1 MNNIFKLAL
10 RGLTR
15 NRRRSLVTLLAIA
28 FGFSAIALFAGYTHN
43 VYDGLARQSIHG
55 EMLGHLT
62 LSKRGMRGHGKL
74 DPERYLLTAQEVET
88 IARLL
93 KDEPHVEMVAPR
105 LALSGLIS
113 NGRASTIFI
122 AEGIAP
128 AAMERMQE
136 NLQSEQENLQ
146 SEQEKN
152 SGLYGNSKKQL
163 DPAHPEV
170 VELSEGL
177 VEMLHLSAGAQAA
190 MLVNTL
196 TGQANALDITVG
208 HVINTGNAGS
218 NDKFAFVS
226 LALARTLLDAE
237 GRADRLTVLLDDVSQ
252 TEAVRDRLLPKLHS
266 AGFDVEIQTWQDL
279 SDFYNQVHGMF
290 DMIFGFIFSIVLTVV
305 VMSVANSMGMT
316 VVERTREIGTLRA
329 IGLKQGGVVRL
340 FTTESMLLSLI
351 GCIVGL
357 LITLGVRWGINV
369 ANISYVPPNSA
380 GAVPL
385 LVDMDIGRV
394 AFTFVLM
401 GVVGT
406 LAAYLPARRAARKD
420 IIDALGHV

>member
-1 MNNIFKLAL
+1 MNNLFKLAL

-62 LSKRGMRGHGKL
+62 LSKRGMRKEGKL

-105 LALSGLIS
+105 LALSGLVS

-122 AEGIAP
+122 AEGIEP

-136 NLQSEQENLQ
+136 NVLSER
-146 SEQEKN
+146 EKK
-152 SGLYGNSKKQL
+152 SGLYGNTKKQL
-163 DPAHPEV
+163 DPARPEV
-170 VELSEGL
+170 AELSEGL

-190 MLVNTL
+190 LLVNTL

-208 HVINTGNAGS
+208 HVFNTGNAGS

-237 GRADRLTVLLDDVSQ
+237 GRADRLTVLLDDVNQ
-252 TEAVRDRLLPKLHS
+252 TEAVRDRLLPKLQT

-329 IGLKQGGVVRL
+329 IGLKQGGVMRL

-351 GCIVGL
+351 GCVAGL

-406 LAAYLPARRAARKD
+406 LAAYLPARRAAKKD

>member
-1 MNNIFKLAL
+1 MKNMLNLAL
-10 RGLTR
+10 RGLMR

-28 FGFSAIALFAGYTHN
+28 LGFSSIALFAGYTHN

-62 LSKRGMRGHGKL
+62 LSKRGMRKEGKL
-74 DPERYLLTAQEVET
+74 DPERYLLSASEVDAIT
-88 IARLL
+88 RLL
-93 KDEPHVEMVAPR
+93 KDDKHVEMVAPR
-105 LALSGLIS
+105 LALSGLVS

-122 AEGIAP
+122 AEGIEP
-128 AAMERMQE
+128 AAVVHLR
-136 NLQSEQENLQ
+136 QSALTEQER
-146 SEQEKN
+146 S
-152 SGLYGNSKKQL
+152 SGMFDNMKMRL
-163 DPAHPEV
+163 DPEHAEV
-170 VELSEGL
+170 VSLSEGL
-177 VEMLHLSAGAQAA
+177 AEMLHLKAGGQAVV
-190 MLVNTL
+190 LVNTL
-196 TGQANALDITVG
+196 TGQANALDVTLG
-208 HVINTGNAGS
+208 RSFNTGNAGS

-237 GRADRLTVLLDDVSQ
+237 GRADRLTILLDDASQ
-252 TEAVRDRLLPKLHS
+252 TAVLRERLLLKLKA
-266 AGFDVEIQTWQDL
+266 AGFEVEILTWQEL

-329 IGLKQGGVVRL
+329 IGLKRSGVVRL
-340 FTTESMLLSLI
+340 FTLESMLLTLI
-351 GCIVGL
+351 GCVTGL
-357 LITLGVRWGINV
+357 LITLVVRWGINV

-385 LVDMDIGRV
+385 LVDMDYARIL
-394 AFTFVLM
+394 FTFALM
-401 GVVGT
+401 VAVGT
-406 LAAYLPARRAARKD
+406 LAAYIPARRASRQP